1 MHVLDASNFGPG
13 AFKNLTG
20 FPYQSAAAS
29 AIKAAPWVDYRTS
42 YAYFGDDGGNL
53 YVVTNAG
60 ADLTG
65 YPFSISAPIKM
76 SSSPMYRPST
86 GVIVAGAND
95 GYLYFVDRHNA
106 SNVPR
111 VFKRYFITSSGT
123 VSTVSYDSNISSY
136 LVASSDGKLAYISA
150 ADVSDPTP
158 GTE

>member
-1 MHVLDASNFGPG
+1 MHVLDASNFGTG

-20 FPYQSAAAS
+20 FPYQCAAS

-53 YVVTNAG
+53 YVVTNTG

-65 YPFSISAPIKM
+65 YPFSISAAIKM

-95 GYLYFVDRHNA
+95 GYLYFFDCHNA

-111 VFKRYFITSSGT
+111 SSNAISSRAREPSRPCHTIPTSRGTSS
-123 VSTVSYDSNISSY
+123 
-136 LVASSDGKLAYISA
+136 
-150 ADVSDPTP
+150 
-158 GTE
+158 